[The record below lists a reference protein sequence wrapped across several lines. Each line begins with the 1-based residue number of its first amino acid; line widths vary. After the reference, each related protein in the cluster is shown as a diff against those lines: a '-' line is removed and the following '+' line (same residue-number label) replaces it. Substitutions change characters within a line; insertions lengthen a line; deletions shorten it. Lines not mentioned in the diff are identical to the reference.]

1 MKKEEYIL
9 AKWLS
14 GEVSDQQLKHQVGD
28 DHVESYRVIL
38 NELESLAAPER
49 DQKRKDEFFKLLDQ
63 PKKAVKKSKIIIL
76 RPLAMAASL
85 MLLLGLFVGLQNTTY
100 TATNSL
106 QMVVLPD
113 ESRVT
118 LEPNSSFSYNKV
130 LYAFRRTLDLQ
141 GNAFFEVEK
150 GSDFRVQSDL
160 GSVEVLGTSFRVFE
174 RKGIFNVQCFS
185 GTVQVNTDK
194 LHEVIEKG
202 EQFGNQAKKVQNH
215 QLKDHIAAIEHF
227 ENVPLKTVLTEL
239 NTIFS
244 VDIRFD
250 DSNPLFEEGFSGTIN
265 SDDLDLSLNIVM
277 RPFELNYEKTQ
288 QSIIVL
294 PN

>member
-1 MKKEEYIL
+1 M
-9 AKWLS
+9 
-14 GEVSDQQLKHQVGD
+14 V
-28 DHVESYRVIL
+28 
-38 NELESLAAPER
+38 
-49 DQKRKDEFFKLLDQ
+49 
-63 PKKAVKKSKIIIL
+63 L
-76 RPLAMAASL
+76 RPLAIAASF
-85 MLLLGLFVGLQNTTY
+85 MLLLGLFVGLQKTTY
-100 TATNSL
+100 TSTNSL

-130 LYAFRRTLDLQ
+130 LYAFRRTLDLK
-141 GNAFFEVEK
+141 GNAFFDVEK
-150 GSDFRVQSDL
+150 GSDFRVQSHL

-185 GTVQVNTDK
+185 GTVRVNTD
-194 LHEVIEKG
+194 ETQGVIKKG
-202 EQFGNQAKKVQNH
+202 EQFGNQVKKVQVH

-227 ENVPLKTVLTEL
+227 DNVPLKTVLAEL
-239 NTIFS
+239 SAIFS
-244 VDIRFD
+244 IDIQFD
-250 DSNPLFEEGFSGTIN
+250 DTNPLFEEGFSGTIN

>member
-1 MKKEEYIL
+1 MKKEEYVL
-9 AKWLS
+9 AKWLA
-14 GEVSDQQLKHQVGD
+14 GEVSNQQLKDQVGD

-38 NELESLAAPER
+38 YELESLAAPER
-49 DQKRKDEFFKLLDQ
+49 NQKRKDEFFKLLDH
-63 PKKAVKKSKIIIL
+63 PKKAVKKSKIMVL
-76 RPLAMAASL
+76 RPLAIAASL
-85 MLLLGLFVGLQNTTY
+85 MLLLGLFVGLQKTTY
-100 TATNSL
+100 TSTNSL

-130 LYAFRRTLDLQ
+130 LYAFRRTLDLK
-141 GNAFFEVEK
+141 GNAFFDVEK
-150 GSDFRVQSDL
+150 GSDFRVQSNL

-185 GTVQVNTDK
+185 GTVRVNTD
-194 LHEVIEKG
+194 ETQGVIEKG
-202 EQFGNQAKKVQNH
+202 EQFGNQVKKVKVH
-215 QLKDHIAAIEHF
+215 QLKDHIAALEHF
-227 ENVPLKTVLTEL
+227 DNVPLKTVLAEL
-239 NTIFS
+239 SSIFS
-244 VDIRFD
+244 IVIQFD
-250 DSNPLFEEGFSGTIN
+250 DTNPLFEEGFSGTIN
-265 SDDLDLSLNIVM
+265 SDDLDLSLKIVM

>member
-1 MKKEEYIL
+1 MKKEEYVL

-14 GEVSDQQLKHQVGD
+14 GEVSDQQLKDQVGD

-63 PKKAVKKSKIIIL
+63 PKKAVKKSKIMVL
-76 RPLAMAASL
+76 RPLAIAASI
-85 MLLLGLFVGLQNTTY
+85 LLLMGLFVGLQKTTY
-100 TATNSL
+100 TSTNSL

-130 LYAFRRTLDLQ
+130 LYAFRRTLDLK
-141 GNAFFEVEK
+141 GNAFFDVEK

-185 GTVQVNTDK
+185 GTVRVNTN
-194 LHEVIEKG
+194 ETQGVIKKG
-202 EQFGNQAKKVQNH
+202 EQFGNQVKKVQVH

-227 ENVPLKTVLTEL
+227 DNVPLKTVLAEL
-239 NTIFS
+239 SAIFS
-244 VDIRFD
+244 IDIQFD
-250 DSNPLFEEGFSGTIN
+250 DTNPLFEEGFSGTIN
-265 SDDLDLSLNIVM
+265 SNDLDLSLNIVM